1 MQRTVLAPSARPW
14 GELDFGIAYDPD
26 TLAPAI
32 TVAPGTRMTA
42 CEGVYA
48 ALRKAELASLAEND
62 DEDSRESHFTTVRIR
77 LATLAALLH
86 DSTHI
91 DESVWEWTGLLI
103 EVHRRTLAWM
113 EHVAR
118 DAEQAAA
125 ERRGQIRAYERS
137 GERGESGASAT
148 RTYVG
153 TFCRAV
159 RAGVRWEDVAAAGCV
174 RLEGVAASPMATPPL
189 KTPAQCVYVQQVKTP
204 PEVSPGPR
212 LYLLAS
218 CTQVVRDLC
227 PNWGPLRLQCSS
239 ADEQ

>member
-1 MQRTVLAPSARPW
+1 MFSQVAESRYRSADPRNVNR
-14 GELDFGIAYDPD
+14 LDHP
-26 TLAPAI
+26 P
-32 TVAPGTRMTA
+32 
-42 CEGVYA
+42 CA
-48 ALRKAELASLAEND
+48 AL
-62 DEDSRESHFTTVRIR
+62 
-77 LATLAALLH
+77 
-86 DSTHI
+86 
-91 DESVWEWTGLLI
+91 
-103 EVHRRTLAWM
+103 
-113 EHVAR
+113 
-118 DAEQAAA
+118 
-125 ERRGQIRAYERS
+125 S
-137 GERGESGASAT
+137 GERGETGASAT

-174 RLEGVAASPMATPPL
+174 RLEGVAASPMATPL